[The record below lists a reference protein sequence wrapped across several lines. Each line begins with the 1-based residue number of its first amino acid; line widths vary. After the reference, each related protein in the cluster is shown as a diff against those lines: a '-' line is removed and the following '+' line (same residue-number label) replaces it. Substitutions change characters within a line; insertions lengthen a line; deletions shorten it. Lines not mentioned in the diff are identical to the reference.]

1 MPRSR
6 VHTRLIAGEGRDR
19 HGEAGMDIDNDGWRG
34 TGLARD
40 MLSFDQAEN
49 ANIRRFE
56 RLSHL
61 RRDVDEAARTADS
74 YLRLES
80 ALQRKLCT

>member
-1 MPRSR
+1 
-6 VHTRLIAGEGRDR
+6 
-19 HGEAGMDIDNDGWRG
+19 MDINNDGWRG
-34 TGLARD
+34 TRLAWD

-49 ANIRRFE
+49 ANIHRFV
-56 RLSHL
+56 RLSRL

-80 ALQRKLCT
+80 ALHREFSS